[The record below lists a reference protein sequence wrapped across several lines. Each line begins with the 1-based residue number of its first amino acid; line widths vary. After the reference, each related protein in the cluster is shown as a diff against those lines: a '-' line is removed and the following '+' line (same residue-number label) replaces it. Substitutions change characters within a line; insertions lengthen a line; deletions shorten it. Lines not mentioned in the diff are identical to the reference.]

1 MSCDLRIATHS
12 RPEVRHVEELAHE
25 RGATVEGD
33 DPLVVQRGKSKFTI
47 EVWGAVGC
55 EVDDLDDEL
64 ATAVLAPRWL
74 TEISVAYGA
83 PKADVTLARALAR
96 GLAEACDGAAFDP
109 QEDTLLW
116 PRGGARRYRPPA
128 PEQRIPLLNVR
139 WTLNSWDA
147 PDLPERW
154 LRIVQRRVPEAAPVR
169 YGDFEPLQERMEPGR
184 QDEFIR
190 FWRQHVEADA
200 VYAAGWVARN
210 IIASGR
216 GLWYDGQS
224 ESFADF
230 TPLRGRWLGVPPVPA
245 WLSWFG
251 APYRDRLGGTG
262 ERVGRGIVIRVGER
276 PRAVPEL
283 ASDFPQLPTE
293 LVAPPGREEP
303 AAWLPTL

>member
-1 MSCDLRIATHS
+1 MSYDLRIATHS

-116 PRGGARRYRPPA
+116 PQGGARRYRPPA

-139 WTLNSWDA
+139 WILNSWDA

-169 YGDFEPLQERMEPGR
+169 YGRAPDDRDR
-184 QDEFIR
+184 RRDEAGLLAAGLDASADAR
-190 FWRQHVEADA
+190 ALDEAPWREAVVDLFTHVADELDA

-251 APYRDRLGGTG
+251 
-262 ERVGRGIVIRVGER
+262 
-276 PRAVPEL
+276 
-283 ASDFPQLPTE
+283 E